1 MLLYLRR
8 RKTWLCCAGQ
18 SRVKGQRG
26 KHMCL
31 TRPSTPLYSVVMN
44 CSSLSVCSVL
54 VHRHVM
60 NELLETER
68 AYVEELLCVL
78 QVSESVNSFINE
90 IHLHIKELL
99 HFIMWEDIF
108 LKCC

>member
-8 RKTWLCCAGQ
+8 RKPWLCCAGQ

-26 KHMCL
+26 KGETCALLDHQH
-31 TRPSTPLYSVVMN
+31 PSTV
-44 CSSLSVCSVL
+44 CSSLSVCSVF

-78 QVSESVNSFINE
+78 QVSESVKFF
-90 IHLHIKELL
+90 HK
-99 HFIMWEDIF
+99 
-108 LKCC
+108 